1 METNWSF
8 YFGDWKNSATVT
20 RTDGSGT
27 AETFTPQYIV
37 WHTPSEHS
45 VDGKKY
51 AAEAQITSTDAAGN
65 VAITAWFFDNE
76 VDAENDFVKSFL
88 LGYGDRFN
96 EDVNTKLKID
106 MDLITRK
113 SPEEWGFWQYDG
125 SLTTPPCTEGVRWT
139 VIKTVQPIA
148 TYQLEKFW

>member
-1 METNWSF
+1 M
-8 YFGDWKNSATVT
+8 
-20 RTDGSGT
+20 
-27 AETFTPQYIV
+27 
-37 WHTPSEHS
+37 
-45 VDGKKY
+45 
-51 AAEAQITSTDAAGN
+51 
-65 VAITAWFFDNE
+65 
-76 VDAENDFVKSFL
+76 KSFL